1 MNRKKQFTITI
12 IVLIINLLLD
22 RITKMLAVYYLEGS
36 QQLSF
41 FFNTV
46 ILKYAENTGAFL
58 GAGADWPD
66 SLKYIVLIF
75 IPILFC
81 LYGVY
86 YCAFKLEDTKTII
99 ALGTI
104 ISGGMGNLFDRLVN
118 DFKVVDF
125 LNFGIGY
132 FRTGILNIA
141 DMSVTF
147 GVLYLIISRL
157 SKKDDKELHERQRQ

>member
-1 MNRKKQFTITI
+1 MNRKKQLTITI

-22 RITKMLAVYYLEGS
+22 RVTKILAVYYLEGS
-36 QQLSF
+36 YQLSF
-41 FFNTV
+41 FFNTI

-66 SLKYIVLIF
+66 SLKYVVLIL

-81 LYGVY
+81 LYGLY
-86 YCAFKLEDTKTII
+86 YCAFKLEDTKTIVV
-99 ALGTI
+99 LVTI
-104 ISGGMGNLFDRLVN
+104 ISGGLGNLFDRLFN
-118 DFKVVDF
+118 DFRVVDF

-132 FRTGILNIA
+132 VRTGILNVA

-147 GVLYLIISRL
+147 GVLYLIIIRL
-157 SKKDDKELHERQRQ
+157 NKKDNKEL